1 MTDVAP
7 ENETQVADFLRWA
20 LAEEMPVELIGNGSK
35 RRLGAALG
43 SPGGSV
49 LQAAHT
55 LSLRG
60 MAGITLYEPEE
71 LVLRALPGTSI
82 AEIAETLAAKNQ
94 MLAFEPPDW
103 GPLFGAAP
111 GIGTLGGAIGCNL
124 AGPRRIRHG
133 AARDHLL
140 GFRAV
145 NGRGENFKSGGRV
158 MKNVTGYDL
167 SKLIAGSMGT
177 LAAMTEITLKVLPR
191 AEKLRTVLIYGL
203 EPDAANR
210 AMVRAQQTPFE
221 VTGAAYLPANVA
233 EHSAID
239 LIRAPGT
246 SVTAIRLEGAPAS
259 TADRCARL
267 RTLLRQEC
275 GAADEELH
283 GTRSSAFWQE
293 VADVAPLLR
302 DPGATILRLLVPPA
316 SGGKAL
322 MAMVTRMPSA
332 RPAATDKGGSE
343 PHALAAYLDWG
354 GGALWVAS
362 RDPRALSE
370 AARDVVQEFG
380 GVVQPIRNAPIGLQ
394 SPDDLA
400 RAIKVAFDPR
410 GILNPGRM
418 G

>member
-7 ENETQVADFLRWA
+7 DNEAQVADFLRWA
-20 LAEEMPVELIGNGSK
+20 LAEETPVELIGNGSK
-35 RRLGAALG
+35 RLLG
-43 SPGGSV
+43 SPV
-49 LQAAHT
+49 QAAHT
-55 LSLRG
+55 LSLRA
-60 MAGITLYEPEE
+60 MTGITIYEPEE
-71 LVLRALPGTSI
+71 LVLRARPGTSI
-82 AEIAETLAAKNQ
+82 AEITDTLAAQNQ
-94 MLAFEPPDW
+94 MLSFEPPDW
-103 GPLFGAAP
+103 GPLLGAAA

-145 NGRGENFKSGGRV
+145 NGRGESFKSGGRV

-167 SKLIAGSMGT
+167 SKLMAGSMGT

-191 AEKLRTVLIYGL
+191 AEKLRTVLLYGL
-203 EPDAANR
+203 EADAANR
-210 AMVRAQQTPFE
+210 ALVHAQRLPFE
-221 VTGAAYLPANVA
+221 VTGAAYLPANVVA
-233 EHSAID
+233 QSAID
-239 LIRAPGT
+239 LVRAPGS

-267 RTLLRQEC
+267 RNLLRAET

-283 GTRSSAFWQE
+283 GTRSAAFWRD

-302 DPGATILRLLVPPA
+302 DPGAAILRLLVPPA
-316 SGGKAL
+316 AGGAAL
-322 MAMVTRMPSA
+322 MAMQDRAKPG
-332 RPAATDKGGSE
+332 PAAID
-343 PHALAAYLDWG
+343 AFLDWG

-362 RDPRALSE
+362 RDPRSLVA
-370 AARDVVQEFG
+370 AARDVAAQFG
-380 GVVQPIRNAPIGLQ
+380 GIVQPIRNAPAGLQ
-394 SPDDLA
+394 APDALA
-400 RAIKVAFDPR
+400 RAIKASFDPR

>member
-35 RRLGAALG
+35 RRLGASQG
-43 SPGGSV
+43 PT

-60 MAGITLYEPEE
+60 MTGITLYEPEE

-82 AEIAETLAAKNQ
+82 AEIADTLAAKNQ

-145 NGRGENFKSGGRV
+145 NGRGESFKSGGRV

-167 SKLIAGSMGT
+167 SKLMAGSMGT

-221 VTGAAYLPANVA
+221 VTGAAWLPANVA
-233 EHSAID
+233 SHSAID
-239 LIRAPGT
+239 LVRAPGT
-246 SVTAIRLEGAPAS
+246 SVTAIRLEGAPES

-267 RTLLRQEC
+267 RTLLRKE
-275 GAADEELH
+275 GGMPDEELH
-283 GTRSSAFWQE
+283 GTRSSAFWRD

-302 DPGATILRLLVPPA
+302 DPNATILRLLVPPA
-316 SGGKAL
+316 SGGKAY
-322 MAMVTRMPSA
+322 MAMEDRAFAEHSA
-332 RPAATDKGGSE
+332 DAAMDGF
-343 PHALAAYLDWG
+343 LDWG

-362 RDPRALSE
+362 RDPRVLSE
-370 AARDVVQEFG
+370 SARDVVREFG
-380 GVVQPIRNAPIGLQ
+380 GVEQPIRNAPAGLQ
-394 SPDDLA
+394 APDELA
-400 RAIKVAFDPR
+400 RAIKAAFDPR